1 MINFYNQLLNEK
13 NIGFAICDNN
23 LKLIEKSENLHSLLQ
38 FENINL
44 EQSIFDIFPEFFG
57 SEKEIYEVQSGK
69 KTKLTIEKVNKF
81 NKYGEIKYLDF
92 TIISSKENK
101 NDIIVIVSDST
112 SESSLQQQIKQQ
124 QNEIKILRESLTNF
138 KKDSIN
144 NILGKS
150 EVINSVKKFIKKVAT
165 VKDTSIL
172 LTGESGTGKTLIA
185 RVIHNLSFNNEAP
198 FVEINCATIPDALL
212 ESEIFGHV
220 KGAFTNAVENKKG
233 LIEEANGGTLF
244 LDEIGE
250 LPISLQPKLLTFLE
264 TKKFRPVGSTKEN
277 QVNTRIIT
285 ATNRDLKKA
294 VNEKE
299 FREDLFYRINV
310 ISLEIPALRERNE
323 DILILA
329 QYFIRHFSNEFCKAN
344 ISLTK
349 NAEEKILHHTWP
361 GNIREL
367 KNVIERAMIFC
378 EKPTIDYDDVFIF
391 ETVQSLQSKLDFNI
405 PNEGISLIDLEKK
418 YLENA
423 LKKAEGNQSKAAK
436 LLKLS
441 LDTFRYRIKKHN
453 IS

>member
-1 MINFYNQLLNEK
+1 MADIYNQLLNEK
-13 NIGFAICDNN
+13 NIGFALYDNK
-23 LKLIEKSENLHSLLQ
+23 LKLIDISENLEKILQ
-38 FENINL
+38 LDKINFE
-44 EQSIFDIFPEFFG
+44 QTIFDTFLEFFG
-57 SEKEIYEVQSGK
+57 SEKEIYDVQSGK
-69 KTKLTIEKVNKF
+69 KNKLSIEKVNKF
-81 NKYGEIKYLDF
+81 GKDGEIKYLDF
-92 TIISSKENK
+92 SIISSKENK
-101 NDIIVIVSDST
+101 NNILVIVSDST
-112 SESSLQQQIKQQ
+112 SESSLQQKIKQQ
-124 QNEIKILRESLTNF
+124 LNEINILKESLTHL

-150 EVINSVKKFIKKVAT
+150 DLIISVKNFIKKVAS
-165 VKDTSIL
+165 VKETSIL

-185 RVIHNLSFNNEAP
+185 RAIHNLSYNNEAP
-198 FVEINCATIPDALL
+198 FVEINCATIPATLL

-220 KGAFTNAVENKKG
+220 KGAFTNAVENKKS
-233 LIEEANGGTLF
+233 LLEEANGGTLF

-264 TKKFRPVGSTKEN
+264 TKKYRSVGSTKEN

-294 VNEKE
+294 VSQKE

-323 DILILA
+323 DILILT
-329 QYFIRHFSNEFCKAN
+329 QYFIKHFSNEFCKAN

-349 NAEEKILHHTWP
+349 NAEEKLLNHTWP

-378 EKPTIDYDDVFIF
+378 EKPKIDYDDIYIF
-391 ETVQSLQSKLDFNI
+391 ETDQKLKNKIDFSI
-405 PNEGISLIDLEKK
+405 PNEGISLVDLEKK

-436 LLKLS
+436 LLHLS
-441 LDTFRYRIKKHN
+441 LDTFRYRIKKYD